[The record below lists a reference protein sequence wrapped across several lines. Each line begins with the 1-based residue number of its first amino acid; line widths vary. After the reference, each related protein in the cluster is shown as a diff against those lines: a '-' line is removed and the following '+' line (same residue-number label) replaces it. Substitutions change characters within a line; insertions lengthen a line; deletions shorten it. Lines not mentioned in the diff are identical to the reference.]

1 MRHAMSLRF
10 ALGFAVFACVFSL
23 WTPSA
28 SAQAVYGSIFGTLTD
43 PQGAAVAGAKVT
55 ITSATKGT
63 SETTSTNESGNYTV
77 THLIPDLYNLKAEA
91 TGFKTIDIPGIQVSA
106 DVSTRADGAFVVG
119 AVTQSVEVTTEA
131 PQLKTDRAD
140 VATEFNEREIE
151 NAPIFDRN
159 FTSFE
164 LLAPGAQKLIGWSH
178 AATENP
184 QGGQQIFVDGQHFSG
199 TAFELDGTDN
209 QDPILGIIV
218 INPNLDAVE
227 EAKVTLQNFDAE
239 FGKAIGGVVTAQ
251 TKSGGNDIHGSAFW
265 FRRTDWSAARDPFT
279 NSEVSSVTGKALPE
293 ARWNQFGGSV
303 GGPIIKNKFFFFGD
317 YQATRQ
323 VAGITNLLTVP
334 TAEVQSTCG
343 PSAPS
348 TGMCDLSQYLGVEG
362 SGATAGQAYDP
373 TSSTALNGGGRTA
386 FAGNMIP
393 VSMLSPS
400 AQAILAAFPA
410 PQNSNVLNNYIFSG
424 SGPFSQNAFDTR
436 FDYQVSPTL
445 HAFGR
450 FSLDWFSLS
459 GSPSYGLA
467 LGGIGDGLA
476 GLAGS
481 SVIHNYSLATGFDKV
496 ISSSLLTD
504 FRFGFFQYN
513 PHATKPDVGKNPDSP
528 SGYNI
533 PGTNLGDSTTSGLPG
548 FYFDS
553 LASSANGQFQF
564 GDGLGVARCNCP
576 LYEQERQ
583 YQFVNN
589 WTKIIGNHQIKF
601 GGDVRYA
608 QNLRVP
614 SDENRT
620 GELHFDAVGT
630 SNGGSGGLDLATF
643 LLGDVSN
650 FDRYVSTSLT
660 AGERQKRFFFFGQ
673 DTFRIT
679 PKLTLN
685 YGVRWED
692 YSPESMTGKGLGGFA
707 NLQQGIIRVAGYGPY
722 GLNGNIDATWDAFA
736 PRLGLAYQ
744 IRPKTVIRMGY
755 GRSFDMGVFGSNFG
769 HAVTQTLPVLAAQ
782 EVQDFNNGTFPTNV
796 TPNVY
801 PAFTLGVGP
810 PANVFPT
817 IPANGQLPLG
827 GPQGNVSPR
836 IRPTYQRLPT
846 LDAWNATVQ
855 HQLTNTMTIDIAYVG
870 NKETHGF
877 VGTSATYNANP
888 VFPGP
893 GTSVNGSFSPLTPAN
908 ERRPYHDAFTT
919 LYTGPS
925 GTTNVVCC
933 DIDLGNYFG
942 NDASSKFNALEIK
955 VDKRFS
961 QGLQFL
967 SHYTY
972 AHAEQYDGS
981 NEYVFAPKL
990 AYGPNN
996 QVRNHVWIASVVY
1009 AFPFGR
1015 GKKYMSNISK
1025 LEDYAIGGWQLTG
1038 DTNWSGGLPWTPQY
1052 GECSQ
1057 DNDFGGSVNGGG
1069 SNTTCRPDVASGSLS
1084 LGAHRLPNGN
1094 YSWFT
1099 PVPNGLAI
1107 TAPTGADYCTVARPT
1122 IPGFARP
1129 ACGTL
1134 GDVGYDSFRGPH
1146 YFGADASLFKDFAI
1160 TERVKGQF
1168 RVDAYNVF
1176 NHKVLGFDSNEGGTC
1191 IDCGGTSGQI
1201 TNIEGDTTM
1210 RQIEFAVRFT
1220 F

>member
-1 MRHAMSLRF
+1 MKHAMALRF
-10 ALGFAVFACVFSL
+10 ALGISLVVCALGL
-23 WTPSA
+23 WTPPA
-28 SAQAVYGSIFGTLTD
+28 SAQAVYGTIFGTLTD

-63 SETTSTNESGNYTV
+63 AETTTTNESGNYTV
-77 THLIPDLYNLKAEA
+77 THLIPDTYNLKAEA
-91 TGFKTIDIPGIQVSA
+91 TGFKTIDVPGIQVSA
-106 DVSTRADGAFVVG
+106 DVSTHADGVFVVG
-119 AVTQSVEVTTEA
+119 AVTQTVEVTTEA

-151 NAPIFDRN
+151 DSPIFDRN

-164 LLAPGAQKLIGWSH
+164 LIAPGAQKLIGWSH

-218 INPNLDAVE
+218 INPNLDAVT

-251 TKSGGNDIHGSAFW
+251 TKSGGNDVHGSAFW
-265 FRRTDWSAARDPFT
+265 FRRTDWSAARDPFS
-279 NSEVSSVTGKALPE
+279 NSKVNAITGEALPE

-323 VAGITNLLTVP
+323 VTGITNLLTVP
-334 TAEVQSTCG
+334 TAEVQNTCG

-348 TGMCDLSQYLGVEG
+348 TGLCDLSQYLGIEG
-362 SGATAGQAYDP
+362 SGTNAGQAFDP
-373 TSSTALNGGGRTA
+373 LSSTQPNGGGRTP

-410 PQNSNVLNNYIFSG
+410 PQTSSVLNNYVFSG

-436 FDYQVSPTL
+436 FDYQVSPSL

-450 FSLDWFSLS
+450 FSLDWFSLT

-467 LGGIGDGLA
+467 VGGVGDGVG

-513 PHATKPDVGKNPDSP
+513 PHATKPDVGKNPDGP
-528 SGYNI
+528 SGFNI
-533 PGTNLGDSTTSGLPG
+533 PGTNLGDVTTSGLPG
-548 FYFDS
+548 FYFDT
-553 LASSANGQFQF
+553 LQSSSSNPFQF
-564 GDGLGVARCNCP
+564 GDGLGVGRCNCP

-589 WTKIIGNHQIKF
+589 WTKIVGNHQFKF
-601 GGDVRYA
+601 GADIRYA
-608 QNLRVP
+608 ENLRVP
-614 SDENRT
+614 SDQNRT
-620 GELHFDAVGT
+620 GELHFNAQTT
-630 SNGGSGGLDLATF
+630 SQGGSGGLDLATF

-650 FDRYVSTSLT
+650 FDRYVSSSLD
-660 AGERQKRFFFFGQ
+660 AGERQKRFFFFAQ

-685 YGVRWED
+685 YGLRWED
-692 YSPESMTGKGLGGFA
+692 YSPESVTGKDLGGFA
-707 NLQQGIIRVAGYGPY
+707 NLKEGIIRVAGEGPY
-722 GLNGNIDATWDAFA
+722 GLNGNIDASWDAFA
-736 PRLGLAYQ
+736 PRLGIAYQ
-744 IRPKTVIRMGY
+744 VKPKTVIRMGY

-769 HAVTQTLPVLAAQ
+769 HAVTQSLPVLIAQ
-782 EVQDFNNGTFPTNV
+782 SINDDDFNFLTNAPYTTSSGQ
-796 TPNVY
+796 TPNAY
-801 PAFTLGVGP
+801 PAFTLTEGP
-810 PANVFPT
+810 PAAVFPVV
-817 IPANGQLPLG
+817 PSNGQLPLA
-827 GPQGNVSPR
+827 GPGGNVNTR

-855 HQLTNTMTIDIAYVG
+855 HQLTNTMTIDVAYVG

-877 VGTSATYNANP
+877 VGTGATYNVNP

-893 GTSVNGSFSPLTPAN
+893 GTSFNNSFSGDTPAVQ
-908 ERRPYHDAFTT
+908 RRPLYNRYTT
-919 LYTGPS
+919 VYQGVP
-925 GTTNVVCC
+925 VQCC
-933 DIDLGNYFG
+933 SIDLTNYFG
-942 NDASSKFNALEIK
+942 NDASSKFNALEVKI
-955 VDKRFS
+955 DKRFS
-961 QGLQFL
+961 QGLQLL

-972 AHAEQYDGS
+972 AKAEQYDGG
-981 NEYVFAPKL
+981 NEYVFAPSL
-990 AYGPNN
+990 AYGPNS
-996 QVRNHVWIASVVY
+996 QVRNHVWITSVVY
-1009 AFPFGR
+1009 QLPVGR
-1015 GKKYMSNISK
+1015 GRKYASNINR
-1025 LEDYAIGGWQLTG
+1025 LEDYAIGGWEITAN
-1038 DTNWSGGLPWTPQY
+1038 TNWSGGLPWTAGY
-1052 GECSQ
+1052 GECGEDQ
-1057 DNDFGGSVNGGG
+1057 DTGV
-1069 SNTTCRPDVASGSLS
+1069 CRPNKASGSFP

-1099 PVPNGLAI
+1099 PIPALEFPAADVSPAI
-1107 TAPTGADYCTVARPT
+1107 DTCTLARPT
-1122 IPGFARP
+1122 GPGFSRP
-1129 ACGTL
+1129 ACGTI
-1134 GDVGYDSFRGPH
+1134 GNIGYDSFRGPH
-1146 YFGADASLFKDFAI
+1146 YFGADASLFKDFSI

-1176 NHKVLGFDSNEGGTC
+1176 NHKVLGFDSNEGGGTN
-1191 IDCGGTSGQI
+1191 IDGGGTSGQI
-1201 TNIEGDTTM
+1201 TDIEKDTMM
-1210 RQIEFAVRFT
+1210 RQVEFALRFT